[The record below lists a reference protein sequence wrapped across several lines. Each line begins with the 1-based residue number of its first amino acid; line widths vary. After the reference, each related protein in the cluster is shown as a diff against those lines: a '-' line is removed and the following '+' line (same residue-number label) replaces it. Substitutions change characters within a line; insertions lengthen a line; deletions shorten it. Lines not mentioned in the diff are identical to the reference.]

1 MKQSKSNIMILLA
14 LFLIGT
20 LVVNNSPVTRQIVP
34 VPDEVDIY
42 RSQILFVWGYM
53 KRDFTV
59 TFDLDPD
66 EDYLAL
72 PVNVDVTFIHIRS
85 QRVFVSSFE
94 DELDGSTYTLSTVLR
109 RMPAGF
115 YFIEVHITS
124 LGPVISLL

>member
-1 MKQSKSNIMILLA
+1 MILLA

-20 LVVNNSPVTRQIVP
+20 LAGNNSPVTRQIEH
-34 VPDEVDIY
+34 VPDVDIID
-42 RSQILFVWGYM
+42 SQIVFVWGYM
-53 KRDFTV
+53 KRDLTV
-59 TFDLDPD
+59 TFDLD

-94 DELDGSTYTLSTVLR
+94 DELDGSTYALSTVLR

-115 YFIEVHITS
+115 YYIEVHITS
-124 LGPVISLL
+124 QGLVISLL

>member
-20 LVVNNSPVTRQIVP
+20 LAVNNSPVTRQIEHEP
-34 VPDEVDIY
+34 EVDIT

-59 TFDLDPD
+59 TFDPDLD

-72 PVNVDVTFIHIRS
+72 PVNVDVTFVHIRS

-94 DELDGSTYTLSTVLR
+94 DE
-109 RMPAGF
+109 
-115 YFIEVHITS
+115 
-124 LGPVISLL
+124 

>member
-1 MKQSKSNIMILLA
+1 MKQSKANIMILLA

-20 LVVNNSPVTRQIVP
+20 LAVNNSPVTRQFEP
-34 VPDEVDIY
+34 VPEVDIT

-59 TFDLDPD
+59 TFDLDLD
-66 EDYLAL
+66 EDYLTL
-72 PVNVDVTFIHIRS
+72 PVNVDVTFVHIRS

-115 YFIEVHITS
+115 YYIEVHITS
-124 LGPVISLL
+124 LGNGISLL

>member
-20 LVVNNSPVTRQIVP
+20 LAGNNSPVTRQIEH
-34 VPDEVDIY
+34 VPDVDIID
-42 RSQILFVWGYM
+42 SQIVFVYGYM
-53 KRDFTV
+53 KRDLTV
-59 TFDLDPD
+59 TFGLD

-72 PVNVDVTFIHIRS
+72 PVNVDVTFTHIRS

-115 YFIEVHITS
+115 YYIEVHITS
-124 LGPVISLL
+124 LGNGISLL

>member
-20 LVVNNSPVTRQIVP
+20 LAGNNSPVTRQIEHVP
-34 VPDEVDIY
+34 EVDIID
-42 RSQILFVWGYM
+42 SQIVFVWGYM
-53 KRDFTV
+53 KRDLTV
-59 TFDLDPD
+59 TFDLD

-115 YFIEVHITS
+115 YYIEVHITS
-124 LGPVISLL
+124 QGLVISLL

>member
-20 LVVNNSPVTRQIVP
+20 LTVNNSPVTRQVEHE
-34 VPDEVDIY
+34 PDEVDITC
-42 RSQILFVWGYM
+42 SQIVFVYGYM
-53 KRDFTV
+53 KRDLTV
-59 TFDLDPD
+59 TFGLD

-72 PVNVDVTFIHIRS
+72 PVDIDVTFIHIRS

-94 DELDGSTYTLSTVLR
+94 DELDGSTYTLSTSLR

-115 YFIEVHITS
+115 YNIVVHITS
-124 LGPVISLL
+124 QGSVISLL

>member
-1 MKQSKSNIMILLA
+1 MKQSKSTIMILLA

-20 LVVNNSPVTRQIVP
+20 LAGNNSPVTRQIEHVP
-34 VPDEVDIY
+34 EVDITD
-42 RSQILFVWGYM
+42 SQIVFVWGYM
-53 KRDFTV
+53 KRDLTV
-59 TFDLDPD
+59 TFDLD

-94 DELDGSTYTLSTVLR
+94 DELDGSTYALSTVLR

-115 YFIEVHITS
+115 YYIEVHITS
-124 LGPVISLL
+124 LGNGISPQ